1 LSPDNL
7 LSFRRQQFADL
18 RAHLDFGDRP
28 EAPLRA
34 LPRDHGCDDHFQHQK
49 IAQIPRTSG
58 FATEKLFKERNT
70 SMTQK
75 LKKSGW
81 WSVVLGPVLATMV
94 LAIGMA
100 AQDQYQQQDDPPSRV
115 ARIGYMEGSVSF
127 QPAGETEWVQAVANR
142 PMTTGDKIWA
152 DKDSRAELQLG
163 SAVIRLSANTGFS
176 FLNLD
181 DHTAQIQLTSGTIN
195 IRVRRLDQNDIF
207 EIDTPNLAFSVTQP
221 GSYRVEASE
230 DGTYSV
236 VSPREGGGQATGNG
250 QTYTLHAGQRG
261 TFSGTD
267 SLNADV
273 IEISGADQFDN
284 WAYNRDHRYDNSRS
298 ARYLSHDVVGYE
310 DLDDNGDWRDDSNY
324 GHVWYPNR
332 VEAGWAPYHQG
343 HWEWIAPWGY
353 TWVDDSS
360 WGYAPFHYGRWV
372 TVGGRWG
379 WVAGP
384 VEVQAVYAPALVVF
398 IGGGGGRGVGIG
410 VGFGG
415 DVGWFPLGPREV
427 YVPSYHVSREYV
439 NRVNIS
445 NTTVNTTTVTN
456 IYNTTIINNN
466 TNNTT
471 ITNVTYANRNVQGA
485 VTVVPQ
491 RAFASA
497 QPVAR
502 AAVVVNAQQ
511 IAAAPVSARV
521 AVAPT
526 RESVLGAKAAT
537 ANHVTAPPP
546 AVMNRPVIAKTTP
559 PPPPVPFAKQQQAL
573 AEHPGQPLAK
583 HEVQTLRPA
592 ATAAAAQPMVKVAP
606 PGKPATPTM
615 GRPASQPGNQPGS
628 QPNAGRPGQP
638 ASNPPAN
645 QPSNRPGNQPAPNE
659 RPGQP
664 GNQPNAGRPGQ
675 PASNPPA
682 NQPSNRPGNQPA
694 PTPSQPNN
702 RPDTNRPPT
711 AQPNNRPE
719 TNQPNNRPE
728 ANRPPAAQPN
738 NRPVP
743 QPNQP
748 APSQPN
754 NRPEA
759 NRPPAAQPNNR
770 PEPNQPNNRPE
781 TNRPPAT
788 PPNNRPT
795 PQNSQP
801 EPPRPQTNRPE
812 PTPRNTPPPA
822 AQPNNRPEPNRNQPA
837 PAPRPQPPAPPERQ
851 QQQQQQRT
859 PPPAASRPTPPP
871 PPAATK
877 PAPQRPLTPEE
888 KKQEEERK
896 KREQQKPPGE

>member
-1 LSPDNL
+1 
-7 LSFRRQQFADL
+7 
-18 RAHLDFGDRP
+18 
-28 EAPLRA
+28 
-34 LPRDHGCDDHFQHQK
+34 
-49 IAQIPRTSG
+49 
-58 FATEKLFKERNT
+58 
-70 SMTQK
+70 MTQK

-81 WSVVLGPVLATMV
+81 WSVVLGLVLATMV
-94 LAIGMA
+94 LPIRVA

-127 QPAGETEWVQAVANR
+127 QPAGETEWVQAVPNR

-181 DHTAQIQLTSGTIN
+181 DHTAQIQLTSGSIN
-195 IRVRRLDQNDIF
+195 IRVRRLDQDDIF
-207 EIDTPNLAFSVTQP
+207 EIDTPNLAFSVTEP

-230 DGTYSV
+230 DGTYTV

-324 GHVWYPNR
+324 GHVWFPNR

-343 HWEWIAPWGY
+343 HWDWIPPWGY

-384 VEVQAVYAPALVVF
+384 VEVRAVYAPALVVF
-398 IGGGGGRGVGIG
+398 IGGGGGVGIG

-415 DVGWFPLGPREV
+415 NVGWFPLGPREV
-427 YVPSYHVSREYV
+427 FVPSYHVSREYV

-456 IYNTTIINNN
+456 VYNTTIINNR
-466 TNNTT
+466 TTNTT

-502 AAVVVNAQQ
+502 AAVKVDARQ

-546 AVMNRPVIAKTTP
+546 AVMNRAVIAKTTP

-573 AEHPGQPLAK
+573 AAHPGQPLAK

-592 ATAAAAQPMVKVAP
+592 AAAAAQPMVKVAP

-615 GRPASQPGNQPGS
+615 GRPANQPGNQPGN

-638 ASNPPAN
+638 ASNQPAN
-645 QPSNRPGNQPAPNE
+645 QPANRPGNQPAPNE

-682 NQPSNRPGNQPA
+682 NQPANRPGNQPS
-694 PTPSQPNN
+694 PPQPNN
-702 RPDTNRPPT
+702 RPETNRPPAAQPNNRPEMNQPNNRPEANRPPAAQPNNRPEMNQPNNRPEANRPPA

-738 NRPVP
+738 NRPETN
-743 QPNQP
+743 QPNNRPEANRPPAAQP
-748 APSQPN
+748 NNRPETNQPN

-770 PEPNQPNNRPE
+770 PEPN
-781 TNRPPAT
+781 
-788 PPNNRPT
+788 
-795 PQNSQP
+795 
-801 EPPRPQTNRPE
+801 
-812 PTPRNTPPPA
+812 
-822 AQPNNRPEPNRNQPA
+822 RNQPA
-837 PAPRPQPPAPPERQ
+837 PQQER

-859 PPPAASRPTPPP
+859 PPPAA
-871 PPAATK
+871 TK
-877 PAPQRPLTPEE
+877 PAPPPRQQTPAE

-896 KREQQKPPGE
+896 KREEQKPPGD